1 MQDLDLLEWDPEVFG
16 PLRFLAK
23 IFGDPKPLGL
33 KSNPGEV
40 GGCELLAYLLLLLEL
55 LFMVMLP

>member
-1 MQDLDLLEWDPEVFG
+1 MQDLDLLEWEPEVWAAS
-16 PLRFLAK
+16 LWQNLWR
-23 IFGDPKPLGL
+23 PKLLGL

>member
-16 PLRFLAK
+16 AASLSGE
-23 IFGDPKPLGL
+23 IFGDPQNFWASSPTR
-33 KSNPGEV
+33 EWWV
-40 GGCELLAYLLLLLEL
+40 GELLAYLLLLLEL